1 MCFIFHQE
9 QEIKKTYNPWISTV
23 ARTITDEVH
32 QKIYKEKKE
41 RKRAREKKQE
51 IKLLQGNNK
60 KTSRKKEKVKDLLT
74 KQGKGKSKMR
84 RTSFKRDP
92 VNSLKINHKEFLM

>member
-60 KTSRKKEKVKDLLT
+60 KIRKH
-74 KQGKGKSKMR
+74 QGKKK
-84 RTSFKRDP
+84 K
-92 VNSLKINHKEFLM
+92 

>member
-51 IKLLQGNNK
+51 IKLPQGNNK
-60 KTSRKKEKVKDLLT
+60 KIRKH
-74 KQGKGKSKMR
+74 QGKKK
-84 RTSFKRDP
+84 K
-92 VNSLKINHKEFLM
+92 